1 MGKSA
6 GSVSIIGGADGP
18 TSIFYCR
25 KRRHG
30 KTHKTHTELFLQ
42 NKEEQDKKADH
53 CQSPYVGRSCGIAET
68 GVRRCGSFSAVF

>member
-18 TSIFYCR
+18 TSILLPE
-25 KRRHG
+25 RRHG